1 MTAYII
7 RRLWQMVPT
16 MFGVLL
22 LVFVLFSL
30 FGSDPSVILA
40 GQNATQEQ
48 IAAIRQQ
55 LGLDQPLY
63 VQFGIYL
70 KQVASF
76 DWGRSWAINEAVS
89 HLFASRLPVT
99 LIVMVF
105 NADQAEQ
112 VVQKLHQNLFE

>member
-1 MTAYII
+1 MAAYII

-55 LGLDQPLY
+55 LGLDEPVL
-63 VQFGIYL
+63 VQLWVFV
-70 KQVASF
+70 KQIVTF
-76 DWGRSWAINEAVS
+76 DLS
-89 HLFASRLPVT
+89 
-99 LIVMVF
+99 LIHIS
-105 NADQAEQ
+105 EPTRPY
-112 VVQKLHQNLFE
+112 